1 MSKNFVQEGK
11 TIALVNSGATDILS
25 GEPVTIGTLIAVAI
39 TDIPAGNTGDGFT
52 EGVFLLPK
60 LPADAITVGTQ
71 VYLKDGNI
79 QKTATDAVTAGV
91 AWEDAGANTTVV
103 EVKINA

>member
-1 MSKNFVQEGK
+1 MAKNYAQDGK
-11 TIALVNSGATDILS
+11 TIPLVNSGATDVHS
-25 GEPVTIGTLIAVAI
+25 GDPVVVGKLIAVAI
-39 TDIPAGNTGDGFT
+39 TDIPAGDIGDGFT

-60 LPADAITVGTQ
+60 VSADAVTAGAQ

-79 QKTATDAVTAGV
+79 TIEETDAVAAGI

>member
-1 MSKNFVQEGK
+1 MAKNYAQDGK
-11 TIALVNSGATDILS
+11 TIPLVNSGATDVHS
-25 GEPVTIGTLIAVAI
+25 GDPVVVGKLIAVAI
-39 TDIPAGNTGDGFT
+39 TDIPTGDTGDGFT

-60 LPADAITVGTQ
+60 VSADAVTAGAQ
-71 VYLKDGNI
+71 VYLKDGKI
-79 QKTATDAVTAGV
+79 TIEETDAVAAGI